1 MNISRLFQVVR
12 LWTIPGALK
21 RAEYIK
27 KKRIFAEFGNECS
40 YMNRNI
46 PLYAKLIKVGN
57 NVHFASNVTFITHDV
72 AHMMINRMKI
82 QGPKVREKV
91 GCIEIGDN
99 VFIGANSTILYNVRI
114 GSNVII
120 GANSLV
126 TKDIPDNSI
135 VAGIPAH
142 KIGEFSSFLEKR
154 IKETTQHK
162 NSLTPNGEI
171 INSGFQQQCWEEFYK
186 VRKNNINLKLL

>member
-1 MNISRLFQVVR
+1 MNISRLFQILR

-57 NVHFASNVTFITHDV
+57 NVHFASHVTFITHDV
-72 AHMMINRMKI
+72 AHMMINRMQI

-91 GCIEIGDN
+91 GCIEIGNN
-99 VFIGANSTILYNVRI
+99 VFIGMNTIICRNVSI
-114 GSNVII
+114 GDNVIL
-120 GANSLV
+120 GAGSVV
-126 TKDIPDNSI
+126 TKNCESNS
-135 VAGIPAH
+135 VYAGNPA
-142 KIGEFSSFLEKR
+142 KR
-154 IKETTQHK
+154 IRSLNDFIDKRKAVQKEEAMLLVK
-162 NSLTPNGEI
+162 EYKKRLSRRRRDGP
-171 INSGFQQQCWEEFYK
+171 GFKGNKPAVSQE
-186 VRKNNINLKLL
+186 